1 MDCIEHLATRPER
14 IIHYILE
21 AHKAWHE
28 GRFEWIT
35 SNYEELK
42 KLSPIELVEA
52 LNKELNNG

>member
-1 MDCIEHLATRPER
+1 MDCVEHLATRPER

-52 LNKELNNG
+52 LNKEY